1 MPLTSYDK
9 NVLSSIFMIEKEGVI
24 DFLDNIVEGSDILLE
39 IDDHTE
45 DVTFKLQKLYRKG
58 KTVKEIMDYI
68 NFLITEFLSTN
79 GDLSEA
85 EVQSEDL
92 YFIDHINFEWTINR
106 IKEAKQ
112 LEEDITKSKKIK
124 TWEHSYKKAVESG
137 VNIRELDESI
147 KTLISKHLRNMKGA
161 KMKKKKKYNTKKKK
175 NHKLKNITNY
185 Y

>member
-9 NVLSSIFMIEKEGVI
+9 KVLSSIFMIEQEGVI

-58 KTVKEIMDYI
+58 KTMKEIMDYI
-68 NFLITEFLSTN
+68 NSLITEFLSTN

-92 YFIDHINFEWTINR
+92 YFMDHVNFEWTKNI

-112 LEEDITKSKKIK
+112 LEEDTNKSKKLK
-124 TWEHSYKKAVESG
+124 TWEHSYKKAVETG

-161 KMKKKKKYNTKKKK
+161 KMKNKKKKKYNTKKKIK
-175 NHKLKNITNY
+175 KKS
-185 Y
+185 

>member
-9 NVLSSIFMIEKEGVI
+9 KVLSSIFMIEQEGVI

-58 KTVKEIMDYI
+58 KTMKEIMDYI
-68 NFLITEFLSTN
+68 NSLITEFLSTN

-92 YFIDHINFEWTINR
+92 YFMDHVNFEWTKNI

-112 LEEDITKSKKIK
+112 LEEDTNKSKKLK

-137 VNIRELDESI
+137 VNIQELDESI
-147 KTLISKHLRNMKGA
+147 KTLITKHLRNMKGA
-161 KMKKKKKYNTKKKK
+161 KMKKKKKKKYNTKKKIK
-175 NHKLKNITNY
+175 KKS
-185 Y
+185 

>member
-9 NVLSSIFMIEKEGVI
+9 KVLSSIFMIEQEGVI

-58 KTVKEIMDYI
+58 KTMKEIMDYI
-68 NFLITEFLSTN
+68 NSLITEFLSTN

-92 YFIDHINFEWTINR
+92 YFIDHVNFEWTKNI

-112 LEEDITKSKKIK
+112 LEEDTNKSNKLK

-137 VNIRELDESI
+137 VDIRELDESI

-161 KMKKKKKYNTKKKK
+161 KMKKKKKKKYNTKKKK
-175 NHKLKNITNY
+175 KS
-185 Y
+185 

>member
-9 NVLSSIFMIEKEGVI
+9 KVLSSIFMIEQEGVI

-58 KTVKEIMDYI
+58 KTMKEIMDYI
-68 NFLITEFLSTN
+68 NSLITEFLSTN
-79 GDLSEA
+79 EDLSEA

-92 YFIDHINFEWTINR
+92 YFIDHVNFEWTKNI

-112 LEEDITKSKKIK
+112 LEEDTNKSKKLK

-137 VNIRELDESI
+137 VDIRELDESI
-147 KTLISKHLRNMKGA
+147 KTLITKHLRNMKGA
-161 KMKKKKKYNTKKKK
+161 KMKKKKKKKYNTKKKIK
-175 NHKLKNITNY
+175 KKS
-185 Y
+185 

>member
-9 NVLSSIFMIEKEGVI
+9 KVLSSIFMIEQEGVI

-58 KTVKEIMDYI
+58 KTVKEIMYYI
-68 NFLITEFLSTN
+68 NFIITEFLSTY

-92 YFIDHINFEWTINR
+92 YFMDHVNFEWTKNI

-112 LEEDITKSKKIK
+112 LEEDINKSKKLK
-124 TWEHSYKKAVESG
+124 TWEHSYKKEVESG
-137 VNIRELDESI
+137 VNIQELDESI
-147 KTLISKHLRNMKGA
+147 KTLITKHLRNMKGA
-161 KMKKKKKYNTKKKK
+161 KMKKKKKKKYNTKKKIK
-175 NHKLKNITNY
+175 KKS
-185 Y
+185 

>member
-9 NVLSSIFMIEKEGVI
+9 KVLSSIFMIEQEGVI

-58 KTVKEIMDYI
+58 KTMKEIMDYI
-68 NFLITEFLSTN
+68 NSLITEFLSTKE
-79 GDLSEA
+79 DLSEA

-92 YFIDHINFEWTINR
+92 YFIDHVNFEWTKNI

-112 LEEDITKSKKIK
+112 LEEDTTKSKKLK

-147 KTLISKHLRNMKGA
+147 KTLISKHLRDMKGA
-161 KMKKKKKYNTKKKK
+161 KKKNKKKKKYNTKKKK
-175 NHKLKNITNY
+175 KS
-185 Y
+185 